1 MNSNRNTPVNTIS
14 ENLAGSAS
22 TPAVRRLAAAAG
34 TNPEQ
39 TRAAMGAMID
49 ALSHRLERNTL
60 SRGGLAELVRAI
72 GDPRRR
78 IYLGDP
84 AAIGSDALKA
94 DGNAILEHI
103 LGTKDASRAVAAR
116 AARASGL
123 PADTV
128 ETMLP
133 TVAAMMMGEVA
144 RAAQG
149 PFDDILRNI
158 PGLDDAVK
166 EMSGRRGTSPPA
178 GPFEQRGQPQSAPR
192 GNIPEQQP
200 LPLPGEIPTSGG
212 SRYDDLSDILERGGF
227 KLPRGGGG
235 SGLPQNLPGD
245 VPGGGGGGTL
255 NGIIRAVLAALL
267 GFQSRGVI
275 GWLVRLIVLRWGWGF
290 IQRILGQV
298 LGRVLLGR

>member
-1 MNSNRNTPVNTIS
+1 MNSNRIKPVNTIS

-22 TPAVRRLAAAAG
+22 TPAVRRLAEAAG

-39 TRAAMGAMID
+39 TRAAMAAMID

-60 SRGGLAELVRAI
+60 SRGGLAEVVRAV

-78 IYLGDP
+78 LYLGDP
-84 AAIGSDALKA
+84 GAIGSDALKA

-123 PADTV
+123 SAGTV
-128 ETMLP
+128 EAMLP

-158 PGLDDAVK
+158 PGLDDAIK
-166 EMSGRRGTSPPA
+166 EMSGQRGTTPA
-178 GPFEQRGQPQSAPR
+178 GQIEERGQPTPTPR
-192 GNIPEQQP
+192 GGIPEQRP
-200 LPLPGEIPTSGG
+200 LPLPGDIPTRGG

-227 KLPRGGGG
+227 KLPRGGGT
-235 SGLPQNLPGD
+235 GLPQNLPGD
-245 VPGGGGGGTL
+245 VPAGGGGGTL

-267 GFQSRGVI
+267 GFQSRGVV